1 MLYKATGQTNEAGL
15 LAETAIAVYTPVD
28 SGLERSSEF
37 VRLKPE
43 AGVLNRSGNSVI
55 VQVTFTNLTGD
66 AALEV
71 EPGQTIGV
79 LISSNSPAQNGQR
92 RVSYP
97 LLIGETADTL
107 AIHGQ
112 SSFQALGQP
121 TFTSNQQGQPSALP
135 AYYFQ
140 IESGTYVAHTAY
152 TVMYIHA
159 RGAHNNAI

>member
-1 MLYKATGQTNEAGL
+1 MTRVPVAAGGTLYLSSSTRVAASCRGRITEVHVLYKATGQTNEAGL

-121 TFTSNQQGQPSALP
+121 TFTSNQQGQN
-135 AYYFQ
+135 F
-140 IESGTYVAHTAY
+140 
-152 TVMYIHA
+152 
-159 RGAHNNAI
+159 